1 MTAWM
6 DAHDVDEVW
15 LLADNDGAV
24 AFYRACGFAVP
35 DGQATYM
42 TRER

>member
-1 MTAWM
+1 M
-6 DAHDVDEVW
+6 DTHDVDEAWV
-15 LLADNDGAV
+15 LADDDGAV